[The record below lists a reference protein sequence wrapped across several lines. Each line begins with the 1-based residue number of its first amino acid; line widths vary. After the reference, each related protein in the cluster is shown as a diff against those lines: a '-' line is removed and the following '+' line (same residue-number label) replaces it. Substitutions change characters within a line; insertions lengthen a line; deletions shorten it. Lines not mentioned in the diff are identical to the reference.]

1 MKVTITPATLRGSVP
16 AIPSKSDVHRKL
28 IGAALANRTTSLSL
42 PRSSADMDATMECL
56 RALGAKID
64 RTDDTVMITPINSV
78 PENPVLD
85 CGESGSTFRFLLPV
99 ASALSEKVT
108 FQGHG
113 RLPQRPIGELMEVMQ
128 ERGVTFSAKQ
138 LPFTTK
144 GRLQAGDYRIPG
156 NISSQYITGL
166 LLALPLLDGDSTITL
181 STPLTSAA
189 YVEITRAV
197 LDTFGVTVQETPT
210 GYRISGKQAFRS
222 QGTLSVSGDWSNA
235 AFFLTAGALSDPI
248 TVSGLDEA
256 DPQGDKE
263 IVPFLRQFGAN
274 VSVEGDAVTVQTG
287 KLTGTTIDI
296 GETPDLLPI
305 LAVLATQAEGETCF
319 TNAARLRLKES
330 DRLKTTTQMLKALGG
345 DVEEL
350 PDGLLVRRCTLT
362 GGETSSYQ
370 DHRIAMAAAVAAIVC
385 DAPVTITDAEAV
397 DKSYPQFY
405 EDYEMLGGNIH
416 VI

>member
-16 AIPSKSDVHRKL
+16 AIPSKSDAHRKL
-28 IGAALANRTTSLSL
+28 IGAALADRTTSLSL

-64 RTDDTVMITPINSV
+64 RTDDAVMITPINSV
-78 PENPVLD
+78 PENSVLD

-99 ASALSEKVT
+99 AAALSETVT

-138 LPFTTK
+138 LPFTIK
-144 GRLQAGDYRIPG
+144 GRLQLGDYCIPG

-210 GYRISGKQAFRS
+210 GYRISGKQAFRA

-235 AFFLTAGALSDPI
+235 AFFLTTGALSDPI

-256 DPQGDKE
+256 DTQGDKE

-305 LAVLATQAEGETCF
+305 LAVLATQAEGETRF